1 MVISSLVVETTP
13 ERTDEVA
20 REVSGRAGVEVHEA
34 NGCKLVVTIEAETVD
49 DSHRVASGF
58 IGVAG
63 VTGVNLVYANFED
76 DPSLYPDGAR

>member
-1 MVISSLVVETTP
+1 M
-13 ERTDEVA
+13 
-20 REVSGRAGVEVHEA
+20 
-34 NGCKLVVTIEAETVD
+34 D